1 MLDEEAFS
9 ESVERKLEA
18 PMPWIGMYVAA
29 ASLACT
35 LAMAADALHA
45 FRAMK
50 FWFPTK
56 FFSLNAMSLTLLTVA
71 MKLPVDLTTRMYA
84 PTDRL
89 AKICTQAFMSTAIA
103 NFMTCLGSMDDRDIL
118 TNTCALFVLV
128 LTVLANVC
136 VQIIQMRELLRARK
150 MFVEEIISCLL
161 MLVSLVL
168 VGSTAVMVPSMKSSL
183 ESKYHEML
191 KMASNEEE
199 LAVLGKLPVTIKKYQ
214 VMAQTSSPQFVI
226 ARSAT
231 CTASGVVSLL
241 TCLVL
246 AEAEARVAMEC
257 GIFKNGPSKY
267 RWSVKWILLAQ
278 TVGVVVGTVGP
289 AFRLLTAVKFKFS
302 EIVINGGSQ
311 LFKDEFKVEA
321 YWTQKLVE
329 WKERSLLPLHIRDRK
344 WRKLLHRA
352 KRLILS
358 LLIKIQISIVFCCK
372 GVRFV
377 SFCLASP
384 VERLKNSLDFSS
396 SSRVHGEWET
406 QPEPDFS
413 RYVLLLEGESELPRN
428 IQIDICNEVDKL
440 IEIGKKQRPA
450 NLISLL
456 QKIGNFKGLKE
467 VDRNEVPSLH
477 TQEPH
482 KCWSLPLVTLTSI
495 AISLPKI
502 PKQKTDWLLRS
513 VDEGLVYVKLIEKS
527 LDKKGNLLNNRNAA
541 DVIWVGVELYR
552 KWQGKDIHK
561 TSLKCRDSKETLE
574 ELSQNAEKDISDF
587 KTEVNDFLMEN
598 PVNWPVKIV
607 AANSMYR
614 ICRRLLIAYEG
625 DFLKAD
631 EGLFDQICNMIANIM
646 AACLTNLMRVI
657 IEKCQHKAIKEKEKI
672 VRKAALL
679 LGETEEILRV
689 IQQHRETRTDPD
701 ESEFIEKWC
710 NLVKRRS

>member
-9 ESVERKLEA
+9 EYVERKLDA
-18 PMPWIGMYVAA
+18 PMPWIGLYVAL

-35 LAMAADALHA
+35 LTMVADTLHA
-45 FRAMK
+45 LRAKK

-56 FFSLNAMSLTLLTVA
+56 FFSLNAMSLTLLAVA
-71 MKLPVDLTTRMYA
+71 MKLPVDLTTRMYT

-103 NFMTCLGSMDDRDIL
+103 NFITCLGSMDDRDIL
-118 TNTCALFVLV
+118 TNTAALFVLV
-128 LTVLANVC
+128 VTILANVC
-136 VQIIQMRELLRARK
+136 IQIIQMREFLGARK
-150 MFVEEIISCLL
+150 MFAEEIVSCSL

-168 VGSTAVMVPSMKSSL
+168 VGSTAVMVPSMKSRL

-191 KMASNEEE
+191 KMASNEEDDE
-199 LAVLGKLPVTIKKYQ
+199 LAELGRLQVTIKKYR
-214 VMAQTSSPQFVI
+214 VMAETSGPQFVI

-257 GIFKNGPSKY
+257 GIFENGASKY
-267 RWSVKWILLAQ
+267 GWSVKWILLAQ
-278 TVGVVVGTVGP
+278 TVGVAVGTVGP
-289 AFRLLTAVKFKFS
+289 AFRLFTAVKFKCS
-302 EIVINGGSQ
+302 ENGGSR
-311 LFKDEFKVEA
+311 LFGDEFKVEA
-321 YWTQKLVE
+321 YWTQRLVE
-329 WKERSLLPLHIRDRK
+329 WKERSLPLHIRDRK

-352 KRLILS
+352 KRLVLS
-358 LLIKIQISIVFCCK
+358 FLIKIQISTVFCCK

-377 SFCLASP
+377 CFASP
-384 VERLKNSLDFSS
+384 VERLKNLLDFGS
-396 SSRVHGEWET
+396 SSRVHEESET
-406 QPEPDFS
+406 QPELDFS
-413 RYVLLLEGESELPRN
+413 RYVLLLEGEAELPQN

-440 IEIGKKQRPA
+440 IETGKKQRPT
-450 NLISLL
+450 NLIGLMH
-456 QKIGNFKGLKE
+456 KIGNFKGLKE
-467 VDRNEVPSLH
+467 VDRNQVPSLH
-477 TQEPH
+477 SQEPH

-502 PKQKTDWLLRS
+502 SKQKTDWLLRS

-561 TSLKCRDSKETLE
+561 TSLKCRDSKESLE
-574 ELSQNAEKDISDF
+574 ELSRNAEKDILDF

-625 DFLKAD
+625 DYLKAD

-657 IEKCQHKAIKEKEKI
+657 IEKCRRKAIKEKERI

-689 IQQHRETRTDPD
+689 IQQHREKITDPD
-701 ESEFIEKWC
+701 ELEFIEKWC
-710 NLVKRRS
+710 KLVKRRS